1 MKLDDVIDV
10 VVRARNL
17 HVKAWEKK
25 SLIPEY
31 MWETGEFFKKT
42 LDEVLL
48 FLSVQQKNEKLQQE
62 LEVLGKTK
70 RQEVHALLKDLLDD
84 VSIINNEARYII
96 SRNLSDETSM
106 DKMSAEAIQH
116 YAKKLDEKVK
126 KVQQDIEALK

>member
-31 MWETGEFFKKT
+31 MWETGDFFKKT

-62 LEVLGKTK
+62 LEVVAKAK
-70 RQEVHALLKDLLDD
+70 RQEVQSVLKDLLDD

-96 SRNLSDETSM
+96 SRNLANETSM

-126 KVQQDIEALK
+126 KIQQDIEALK